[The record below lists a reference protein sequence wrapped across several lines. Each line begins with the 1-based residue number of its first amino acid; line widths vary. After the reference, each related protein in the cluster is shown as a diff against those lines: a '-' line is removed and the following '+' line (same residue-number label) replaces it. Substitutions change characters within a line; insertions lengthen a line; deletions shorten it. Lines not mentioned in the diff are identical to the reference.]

1 MKMKNPMRM
10 KRKTKSNLPEILKL
24 KAVSDEAAFFLD
36 GCNTF
41 LVPETD
47 NLGIEKVLRGV
58 KYLFSTQNGQKR
70 Y

>member
-24 KAVSDEAAFFLD
+24 KAVSVRQPFSSD

-47 NLGIEKVLRGV
+47 ILGIEKVFRGI
-58 KYLFSTQNGQKR
+58 
-70 Y
+70 